1 MDGTEVT
8 ITEAA
13 AAKSVSRSAIHQ
25 AIKTGRLAARVE
37 IPPGGAQGTWL
48 IKREDLDQW
57 EPATP
62 QERGR
67 RGARSRYGKE
77 QEQ

>member
-1 MDGTEVT
+1 MEETEVT

-13 AAKSVSRSAIHQ
+13 NEKGVSRSAIHQ
-25 AIKTGRLAARVE
+25 AIKTGRLPARVDM
-37 IPPGGAQGTWL
+37 PPGGAQGTWL
-48 IKREDLDQW
+48 IRREDLDQW

-67 RGARSRYGKE
+67 RAAAVRYGKE
-77 QEQ
+77 QDQ